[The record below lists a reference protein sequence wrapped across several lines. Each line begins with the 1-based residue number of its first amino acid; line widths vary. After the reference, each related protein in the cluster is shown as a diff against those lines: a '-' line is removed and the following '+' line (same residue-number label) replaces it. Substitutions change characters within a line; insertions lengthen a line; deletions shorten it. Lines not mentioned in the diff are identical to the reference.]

1 MPAAAMTVLLALLL
15 FRLLLSRFRLLL
27 SRCCH
32 SLAATVIVAGCQI
45 AHARD
50 KSFYQWGTLLVLWLV
65 HQLAE

>member
-1 MPAAAMTVLLALLL
+1 MPLLLALML
-15 FRLLLSRFRLLL
+15 FRLLL

-32 SLAATVIVAGCQI
+32 SLAADVLIPGCQI

>member
-1 MPAAAMTVLLALLL
+1 MPLLLALML
-15 FRLLLSRFRLLL
+15 FRLLL

-32 SLAATVIVAGCQI
+32 SLAATLLVAGCQI

-50 KSFYQWGTLLVLWLV
+50 KSFYQWETLLVLWLV

>member
-1 MPAAAMTVLLALLL
+1 MPDGAMPLLLALLL

-32 SLAATVIVAGCQI
+32 SLAATAIVAGCQI

-50 KSFYQWGTLLVLWLV
+50 KSFYQWRTLVVLWV
-65 HQLAE
+65 AQQLAE